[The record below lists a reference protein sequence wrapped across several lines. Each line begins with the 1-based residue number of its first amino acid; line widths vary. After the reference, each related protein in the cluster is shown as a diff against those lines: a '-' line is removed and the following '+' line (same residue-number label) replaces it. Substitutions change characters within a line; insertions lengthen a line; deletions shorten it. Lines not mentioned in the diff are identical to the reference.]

1 MHLASSTNTAPG
13 IMVLR
18 GLRDKRQLQTI
29 SLRLLV
35 RKQCICQRSEGRSR
49 LGAEHSLP
57 DRYFAVSSGW
67 VQEEE

>member
-1 MHLASSTNTAPG
+1 
-13 IMVLR
+13 MVLR

-35 RKQCICQRSEGRSR
+35 RKQGICQLSEGRSR
-49 LGAEHSLP
+49 LGAEQSLP

-67 VQEEE
+67 AQGEE